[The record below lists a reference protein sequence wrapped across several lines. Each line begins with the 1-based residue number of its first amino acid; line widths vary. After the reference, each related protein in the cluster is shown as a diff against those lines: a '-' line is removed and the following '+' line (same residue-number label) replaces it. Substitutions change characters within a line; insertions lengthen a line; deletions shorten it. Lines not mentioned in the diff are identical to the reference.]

1 MAAARPAAAAA
12 AAAWLAAPAD
22 AAPPVPA
29 EQATALAW
37 ALKDAGYARL
47 QRQGEPLEPV
57 LQRLRQL
64 QAGAGASA
72 QEVGAAHD
80 WLEGARAAMR
90 GEAALA
96 IERLDTARAAL
107 LAAGLTHAAAAC
119 QVPKLIALALL
130 GRHDEAQACAE
141 RTHEELLAAGDE
153 AGAGRVEINLG
164 SMLLRQHRYA
174 DAARWYREAAVRFA
188 RVQDRRHSVMADIG
202 LAGAL
207 AWQGEPDEAER
218 IYERA
223 SARIRAHSLAGLAA
237 VVHGSRGQLAL
248 RRGRHA
254 EALRWLATALA
265 DREADHG
272 ADGAPQA
279 LAEARRELAD
289 AYLALNLL
297 PEALAL
303 YEQAIAACRERQAP
317 LEEAWA
323 TMQHALAL
331 ARLGRNG
338 EAAQGLA
345 AARRLFAAS
354 GNGVGGARVASHLAE
369 LCLGA
374 GAPQR
379 ALALS
384 LQAADALGAAGMV
397 GWGLEA
403 ELLQAQALAALGEHE
418 AAAQAFSNVVAASAG
433 RPEAA
438 LRAQLGLALLA
449 SGQGRT
455 AEAARAFEVAATLA
469 ETQRAALQ
477 GDQLRIAYGSD
488 KVAAF
493 QGLVALA
500 LAEPAPPQRLFAA
513 MERARAGALRDG
525 VAPPAAL
532 ADERR
537 RELQWLQA
545 AQQAATARGQA
556 ERAAE
561 LAARQQVLEAA
572 VLEEQRRRQ
581 AAAPARAA
589 PPAPADAAPALAE
602 VLAALAGD
610 EALVMYAVS
619 GPKPVALVLRGGGAE
634 VVALDATELA
644 TRVSQLRFQLDTL
657 RFGAQAL
664 AAHGPQLIERCCHHL
679 RRLHTQ
685 VWAPLAPL
693 LQGVRRVVVLPQGP
707 LHGVPFCALDDGE
720 QALLDRHAIVFA
732 PSAATWLARRRAL
745 AQPPRRA
752 VVLGVAG
759 EALPHVAEEAHRVAQ
774 AFGEADPGACTL
786 LLDEAATRDSLRAAL
801 GQGLGEADLVHIA
814 CHGRF
819 RADSPAFSALELADG
834 PLTLADA
841 AALPLAGLRVTLSA
855 CETAQGRIAPGDEV
869 VGLTRGFLLAG
880 ARTVL
885 STHWTV
891 DDRSTALLMEQF
903 YRGLLAGWPDA
914 LALQVAQRT
923 LRQDFPHPY
932 HWAPY
937 ALHGAA

>member
-1 MAAARPAAAAA
+1 MAARSPAAA
-12 AAAWLAAPAD
+12 AAAWLAAGAD
-22 AAPPVPA
+22 SPPPEAEGGAA
-29 EQATALAW
+29 ALAW

-57 LQRLRQL
+57 LQRLGQL
-64 QAGAGASA
+64 QAHAGATA
-72 QEVGAAHD
+72 GEVGAAHD

-90 GEAALA
+90 GEAAVA
-96 IERLDTARAAL
+96 IERLDAARAAL
-107 LAAGLTHAAAAC
+107 LQAGRAHAAAAC

-141 RTHEELLAAGDE
+141 RTHDELLAAGDE

-174 DAARWYREAAVRFA
+174 DAAHWYRQAAVRFA
-188 RVQDRRHSVMADIG
+188 HVEDRRHSVMADIG

-223 SARIRAHSLAGLAA
+223 AARIRAHGLAGLAG

-248 RRGRHA
+248 RRGQHGA
-254 EALRWLATALA
+254 ALRWLSAALA
-265 DREADHG
+265 EYETHG
-272 ADGAPQA
+272 PPQD

-331 ARLGRNG
+331 ARLGRTS
-338 EAAQGLA
+338 EAAQGLVT
-345 AARRLFAAS
+345 ARGLFAAS

-369 LCLGA
+369 LWLGS
-374 GAPQR
+374 GAAQH

-384 LQAADALGAAGMV
+384 MQAAGQLATAGMV
-397 GWGLEA
+397 GWALEA
-403 ELLQAQALAALGEHE
+403 ELLQAQALAALGEAE
-418 AAAQAFSNVVAASAG
+418 AAAVAFRAVERASTG

-438 LRAQLGLALLA
+438 LRAQLGLARLA
-449 SGQGRT
+449 MAQGRMK
-455 AEAARAFEVAATLA
+455 AAGEAFEAAATLA
-469 ETQRAALQ
+469 ETQRAALR
-477 GDQLRIAYGSD
+477 GDTLRIAYASD

-493 QGLVALA
+493 EGLVALA
-500 LAEPAPPQRLFAA
+500 LAEPAAPPRLFAA
-513 MERARAGALRDG
+513 MERARSGALRDG
-525 VAPPAAL
+525 ATPAVAL

-537 RELQWLQA
+537 RELQWLQH
-545 AQQAATARGQA
+545 AQQAATARGHTA
-556 ERAAE
+556 RAAE
-561 LAARQQVLEAA
+561 LASRQQALEVAL
-572 VLEEQRRRQ
+572 LEEQRRRQ
-581 AAAPARAA
+581 AATAA
-589 PPAPADAAPALAE
+589 EPSPADAAPALEE

-610 EALVMYAVS
+610 EALVMYAVT
-619 GPKPVALVLRGGGAE
+619 GPRPVALVLRDGVAE
-634 VVALDATELA
+634 VLPIDATELA
-644 TRVSQLRFQLDTL
+644 TRVTQLRFQLDTL

-664 AAHGPQLIERCCHHL
+664 AAHGPQLIERCRHHL

-685 VWAPLAPL
+685 LWAPLAPRL
-693 LQGVRRVVVLPQGP
+693 RGVRRVVVLPQGP

-720 QALLDRHAIVFA
+720 QPLLERHAIVFA
-732 PSAATWLARRRAL
+732 PSAASWLARRRML

-752 VVLGVAG
+752 VVLGVPG
-759 EALPHVAEEAHRVAQ
+759 DALPHVAEEARRVAA
-774 AFGEADPGACTL
+774 AFSEADADACTL
-786 LLDEAATRDSLRAAL
+786 LLDEAATRGHLHTAL
-801 GQGLGEADLVHIA
+801 AQGLGEAGLVHIA

-819 RADSPAFSALELADG
+819 RSDSPAFSALELADG

-885 STHWTV
+885 ATHWTV
-891 DDRSTALLMEQF
+891 DDRSTALLMEHF
-903 YRGLLAGWPDA
+903 YRGVLAGWPDA
-914 LALQVAQRT
+914 LALQAAQRT
-923 LRQDFPHPY
+923 LRADHAHPY